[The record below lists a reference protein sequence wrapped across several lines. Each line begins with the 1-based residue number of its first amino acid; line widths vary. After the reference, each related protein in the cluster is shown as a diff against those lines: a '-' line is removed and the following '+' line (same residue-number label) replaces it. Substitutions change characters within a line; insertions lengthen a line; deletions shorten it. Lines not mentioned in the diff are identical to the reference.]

1 LNKQQIITIGVIA
14 VIIVVSAVV
23 LSSTYLGKDITI
35 TKVSAPAAGVHGQ
48 NITVTDTLRN
58 KGIIGTGNFDVYF
71 SLSPTKSYSN
81 KILIGKGNINNLGG
95 RAIVQQSTQLTIP
108 LNTTPGTYY
117 ILAYADGNNTVKEL
131 NEHNNGHWSKQI
143 VIS

>member
-58 KGIIGTGNFDVYF
+58 K
-71 SLSPTKSYSN
+71 
-81 KILIGKGNINNLGG
+81 
-95 RAIVQQSTQLTIP
+95 
-108 LNTTPGTYY
+108 
-117 ILAYADGNNTVKEL
+117 EL
-131 NEHNNGHWSKQI
+131 
-143 VIS
+143 